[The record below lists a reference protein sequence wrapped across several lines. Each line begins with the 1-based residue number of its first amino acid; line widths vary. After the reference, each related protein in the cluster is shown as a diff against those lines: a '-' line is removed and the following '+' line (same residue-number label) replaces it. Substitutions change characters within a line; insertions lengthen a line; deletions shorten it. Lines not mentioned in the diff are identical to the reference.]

1 MAPIATMFQK
11 GGIFYQ
17 NYYLKKNDIP
27 QLTYII
33 GILKYYQTPVN
44 RPPLPPLF
52 SIRHKKVIVT
62 FFLECKKINFKIP
75 WPGYFCKLCYFF
87 KALVFECHI
96 CLFQAKFLSCAIFVS
111 CNFFAMVSRGAFF
124 VECILSDTAVFVLL
138 FLLNVFYLI
147 LLFLFCY
154 SYVHNEY
161 YLGLPLCYYLLFY
174 Q

>member
-1 MAPIATMFQK
+1 MAKATLNSWHLLPQCF
-11 GGIFYQ
+11 
-17 NYYLKKNDIP
+17 KKEESFIKITTSKKMTSHNLHTLLVFWSTTKPLLID
-27 QLTYII
+27 
-33 GILKYYQTPVN
+33 
-44 RPPLPPLF
+44 PPLPPLF

-138 FLLNVFYLI
+138 
-147 LLFLFCY
+147 
-154 SYVHNEY
+154 
-161 YLGLPLCYYLLFY
+161 
-174 Q
+174 